1 VHGQTSAIAHD
12 GRGFL
17 AGLPQPFEAA
27 RYHSLMV
34 DEGSLPPF
42 LSVTAT
48 ARGRIPMA
56 LRHSTQPTEG
66 VQFHPE
72 SILTTCGETIIRNF
86 VQAVRGK
93 GLGASSRTAGRR
105 GRSRGQS
112 EAVRD
117 SGGSPCPR
125 VLTSGRSPRYRM
137 VLVKITVVPDKITVV
152 RQNRVI
158 TAGCGQP
165 PDQASR
171 ARARNTAHRQDEP
184 GQGASGGLSY
194 SELWGEE

>member
-1 VHGQTSAIAHD
+1 MDVVRACGGQAPLLGVCLGHQAIAAAFGARIVAAPRPVHGQTSAIAHD
-12 GRGFL
+12 GRGVL
-17 AGLPQPFEAA
+17 AGLPQPFEAT

-86 VQAVRGK
+86 VQAIRGK
-93 GLGASSRTAGRR
+93 R
-105 GRSRGQS
+105 
-112 EAVRD
+112 
-117 SGGSPCPR
+117 
-125 VLTSGRSPRYRM
+125 
-137 VLVKITVVPDKITVV
+137 
-152 RQNRVI
+152 
-158 TAGCGQP
+158 
-165 PDQASR
+165 
-171 ARARNTAHRQDEP
+171 
-184 GQGASGGLSY
+184 
-194 SELWGEE
+194 